1 MQTGYSYE
9 KMEEKDLKEVVSI
22 EQGIFRHPWSEEFFK
37 LILQDCNNWIITLRR
52 ETTLLGYGGYHLL
65 KKQPSFLPVT
75 ASPYGIIH
83 LINIAINPSFQHQGF
98 GTLLIELL
106 FRNAK
111 RRNAGYCYLEV
122 RPSNTRAFR
131 FYQHSGFSV
140 IGLIENY
147 YAQDKEDA
155 IVMGRTLPGLIR

>member
-1 MQTGYSYE
+1 MQTGYSYT
-9 KMEEKDLKEVVSI
+9 KMEEKDLEEVVSI
-22 EQGIFRHPWSEEFFK
+22 EQGVFRHPWSEEFFR
-37 LILQDCNNWIITLRR
+37 LILRR

-65 KKQPSFLPVT
+65 EKQPSFLPV
-75 ASPYGIIH
+75 AVSPCGIIH

-98 GTLLIELL
+98 GTHLIDLL
-106 FRNAK
+106 FSNAK

-122 RPSNTRAFR
+122 RPSNSRAFR

-140 IGLIENY
+140 IGLIEHY

-155 IVMGRTLPGLIR
+155 IVMGKTLPGLIR